1 MSIWCVA
8 LGSAAWS
15 LLIVHEGDAG
25 ATLQDMVATFKDNA
39 FPLVYLG
46 GVTTALTNFLQAVG
60 QRGVSAEKAS
70 LIYALDPV
78 WGAIFAT
85 ALLDERLGT
94 YGYVGAGLI
103 TLAAAQN
110 AIFALAKEKKK
121 EDEKAEVG
129 NN

>member
-1 MSIWCVA
+1 M
-8 LGSAAWS
+8 
-15 LLIVHEGDAG
+15 
-25 ATLQDMVATFKDNA
+25 
-39 FPLVYLG
+39 
-46 GVTTALTNFLQAVG
+46 TTALTNFLQTVG

-85 ALLDERLGT
+85 LILDERLGP

-110 AIFALAKEKKK
+110 AIFALAKGKTEDDLLRRKIVLIARAARIRLAK
-121 EDEKAEVG
+121 EIQ
-129 NN
+129 